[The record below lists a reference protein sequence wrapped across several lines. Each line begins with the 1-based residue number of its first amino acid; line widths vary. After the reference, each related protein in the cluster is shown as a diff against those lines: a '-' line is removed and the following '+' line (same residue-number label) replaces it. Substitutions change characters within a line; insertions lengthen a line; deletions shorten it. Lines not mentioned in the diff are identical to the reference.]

1 MRQIFTAI
9 GEDRMYS
16 TKLALGK
23 YFSDD
28 MEKKTDS
35 VTQKMNIGKDGCSV
49 LDLHWV
55 PDSLKSTGSPENLM
69 GFGAPHMHMFTTG
82 SRKVGPE
89 DIPFWGFSQFVVG
102 ITGACWLVS
111 WPASYATDL
120 SMKVEQ
126 LFDIV
131 AHQKKEVFTSFFKNT
146 AFHCLVKKD
155 TVAWIPCG
163 HCYTLIPLQGQER
176 DLTVALTIPYMNVKL
191 MQAADP
197 VPLRAVRDVLQRH
210 STSDFIVDK
219 APKLKPALDQ
229 FLQWLKD
236 IIAVGDDKEMEDEQD
251 RSEAETQPALVPS
264 TQATEAAD
272 GSPASAVA

>member
-9 GEDRMYS
+9 GEDRVYS

-23 YFSDD
+23 YLSDD

-69 GFGAPHMHMFTTG
+69 GFGAPHMHMFITG
-82 SRKVGPE
+82 TRKVGPE

-176 DLTVALTIPYMNVKL
+176 DL
-191 MQAADP
+191 
-197 VPLRAVRDVLQRH
+197 
-210 STSDFIVDK
+210 
-219 APKLKPALDQ
+219 
-229 FLQWLKD
+229 
-236 IIAVGDDKEMEDEQD
+236 IACGTDN
-251 RSEAETQPALVPS
+251 SLH
-264 TQATEAAD
+264 
-272 GSPASAVA
+272 